1 MKVILLKD
9 VRNIGKLGDVKDVQ
23 DGYARNFLFP
33 NGLAEPGTPTAL
45 KKVEEHHAAAAE
57 EDAAV
62 RERLHAVAKKM
73 KTMSIQFEL
82 PQGKDGS
89 IFGSVNK
96 ETVLKALREHGLV
109 TTERVDVHLD
119 HPVKELG
126 EHVIEVDLKKGIS
139 AKMKIVVVASSK

>member
-1 MKVILLKD
+1 MKIILLKD
-9 VRNIGKLGDVKDVQ
+9 VRNMGKHGDVKDVP

-33 NGLAEPGTPTAL
+33 NGLAEPGTPAAL
-45 KKVEEHHAAAAE
+45 KKVEERHVAAAE
-57 EDAAV
+57 EDVAV

-96 ETVLKALREHGLV
+96 EAVLKALREHGLV
-109 TTERVDVHLD
+109 TTERVYVHLD
-119 HPVKELG
+119 HPIKELG
-126 EHVIEVDLKKGIS
+126 EHVVEVDLKKGIS
-139 AKMKIVVVASSK
+139 VKLKIVVVAKS